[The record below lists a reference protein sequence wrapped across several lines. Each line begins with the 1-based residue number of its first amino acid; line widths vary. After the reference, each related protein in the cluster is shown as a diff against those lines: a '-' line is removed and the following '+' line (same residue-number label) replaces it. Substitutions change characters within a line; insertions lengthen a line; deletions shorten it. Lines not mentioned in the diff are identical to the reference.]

1 MDRAPQERVIKMA
14 DEKIIGINTNQ
25 EYLQKAVDSFTAWW
39 KIDRRIYDDC
49 IKNSIKTTNT
59 LPSWYLMLKDQNII
73 GGYGLVRNDFISR
86 QDLCPWI
93 CALYIEEGCRGSQLG
108 SKLLEHA
115 QAEASK
121 LGYKKL
127 YLSTDQEGYYEKYGW
142 KFVAK
147 GYHPWEAE
155 SMIYEID
162 TEADSKELKF
172 AGNPTLETSRLI
184 LRTLQTGDAKELFEY
199 AKKPNVTRYLTWEP
213 HNSIS
218 DTLEYIKMVS
228 DKIKNDQ
235 AGEWG
240 IQLKETGEIIGSIG
254 FVLYDQNGSCGELG
268 YVIDDKYWGQGIMTE
283 AIRRVIQF
291 AFENIGLQRV
301 EAVHYPENPA
311 SGKAMQKAGML
322 YEGLLRSKTFAKD
335 KYWDLKMY
343 AITRNDYI
351 S

>member
-1 MDRAPQERVIKMA
+1 
-14 DEKIIGINTNQ
+14 
-25 EYLQKAVDSFTAWW
+25 
-39 KIDRRIYDDC
+39 
-49 IKNSIKTTNT
+49 
-59 LPSWYLMLKDQNII
+59 
-73 GGYGLVRNDFISR
+73 
-86 QDLCPWI
+86 
-93 CALYIEEGCRGSQLG
+93 
-108 SKLLEHA
+108 
-115 QAEASK
+115 
-121 LGYKKL
+121 
-127 YLSTDQEGYYEKYGW
+127 
-142 KFVAK
+142 
-147 GYHPWEAE
+147 
-155 SMIYEID
+155 MIYEID
-162 TEADSKELKF
+162 TETDSKELKF
-172 AGNPTLETSRLI
+172 AGNPTLETGRLI
-184 LRTLQTGDAKELFEY
+184 LRTLQAGDAKELFEY

-254 FVLYDQNGSCGELG
+254 FVLYEQNGSCGELG

-291 AFENIGLQRV
+291 AFENMGLQRV